1 MAAGI
6 IFIVLVQRKIQAT
19 NLLTFQF
26 EIGKSL
32 LATGL
37 WLWLILDSAFGP
49 WQRRLT
55 IDPEPEKQRR
65 LVRSAFASILLL

>member
-6 IFIVLVQRKIQAT
+6 IFIVLIQRKIRAAD
-19 NLLTFQF
+19 LLTFQF
-26 EIGKSL
+26 EIGKAT

-49 WQRRLT
+49 WQRRRT
-55 IDPEPEKQRR
+55 ITEPEKQQR